1 LELFYRKIGE
11 GKPLIILHGLY
22 GSSDNWLPIGKMLAD
37 TFSVYIPDLR
47 NHGKSPH
54 SEIHNYQVI
63 SEDICNFIEKNK
75 LKNPSIIGHSMGGK
89 AAVFFAKYFPEL
101 SRKIIVADISPFPY
115 ILSENSIE
123 HYYILSSLKK
133 INLFRCNKYA
143 DIENELLIY
152 FEDERLR
159 NFLLKNVKKE
169 PDGTMKWLINLPV
182 LSNSLPEIFKGL
194 SYSEKI
200 KTPFLFVKG
209 ELSNYISKQDEMNIP
224 NVFSDY
230 HFEIISNAGHWLH
243 AEEPEKFVSIVKRFL
258 IS

>member
-1 LELFYRKIGE
+1 
-11 GKPLIILHGLY
+11 
-22 GSSDNWLPIGKMLAD
+22 
-37 TFSVYIPDLR
+37 
-47 NHGKSPH
+47 
-54 SEIHNYQVI
+54 
-63 SEDICNFIEKNK
+63 
-75 LKNPSIIGHSMGGK
+75 
-89 AAVFFAKYFPEL
+89 
-101 SRKIIVADISPFPY
+101 
-115 ILSENSIE
+115 
-123 HYYILSSLKK
+123 
-133 INLFRCNKYA
+133 
-143 DIENELLIY
+143 
-152 FEDERLR
+152 
-159 NFLLKNVKKE
+159 
-169 PDGTMKWLINLPV
+169 MKWLINLPV